1 MTETEARN
9 KLYRI
14 AKSYVGSNQ
23 YSSNHVELVSIFNSV
38 KPDGYTLKRSDPWCA
53 GGLSAATI
61 QAFGKAVAKKYF
73 PLSAGC
79 PMMITKAKKLGI
91 WIEND
96 AHKPKFCEWIL
107 YDWDDSGRGNNTGN
121 PDHVGLVVEVN
132 GSTINVLEFNHHGS
146 VGYREIEVNGTYI
159 RGFIAPDYADVAKA
173 LSSGSSTAPKKSNTE
188 IAKEVIAGKW
198 GNGDARITKLKAAGY
213 DYAAVQAEVNK
224 LLTPTP
230 SKKSNTEIA
239 REVLAGKWGNGAD
252 RKKKLEA
259 AGYSYSAVQ
268 NEVNKL
274 LSDKNNVVKYKT
286 LYAMNVRTGNSTK
299 SKVINVIQKG
309 IVVEANKI
317 KNNWLYS
324 NKYGGWICIK
334 DSNQT
339 YMKKV
344 N

>member
-1 MTETEARN
+1 MTEAEARN

-121 PDHVGLVVEVN
+121 PDHVGLCVEVN
-132 GSTINVLEFNHHGS
+132 GSTIKVLEFNHHGS
-146 VGYREIEVNGTYI
+146 VGYREIKVNGRYI
-159 RGFIAPDYADVAKA
+159 RGYISPDYAAVAKA
-173 LSSGSSTAPKKSNTE
+173 LTKDEPKKPATKKKSNAE

-198 GNGDARITKLKAAGY
+198 GNGD
-213 DYAAVQAEVNK
+213 E
-224 LLTPTP
+224 
-230 SKKSNTEIA
+230 
-239 REVLAGKWGNGAD
+239 

-259 AGYSYSAVQ
+259 AGYNYKDVQ
-268 NEVNKL
+268 NEVNKML
-274 LSDKNNVVKYKT
+274 VDKSNEVKYKCMFN
-286 LYAMNVRTGNSTK
+286 MNVRSANTTK
-299 SKVINVIQKG
+299 SKVLRVIKKG
-309 IVVEANKI
+309 TVVTANKI
-317 KNNWLYS
+317 KNSWLYS
-324 NKYGGWICIK
+324 EKYEGWICIK
-334 DSNQT
+334 DSKET
-339 YMKKV
+339 YLKKV
-344 N
+344 K